1 MSPFYLSL
9 VLLEQIPLPLQ
20 FLNEMT
26 RITLMM
32 IIVIIII
39 IIIIIIIMSVCREE
53 GGLGGNYLAS
63 NVALA
68 EKH

>member
-1 MSPFYLSL
+1 MIPFYLSL

-20 FLNEMT
+20 FLHEMT

-32 IIVIIII
+32 IIVIII

>member
-1 MSPFYLSL
+1 MIPFYLSL

-39 IIIIIIIMSVCREE
+39 IIIIIMSVCREE

>member
-1 MSPFYLSL
+1 MIPFYLSL

-39 IIIIIIIMSVCREE
+39 IIIIMSVCREE

>member
-1 MSPFYLSL
+1 MIPFYLSL

-20 FLNEMT
+20 FLHEMT

-39 IIIIIIIMSVCREE
+39 IIIIIMCVCREE
-53 GGLGGNYLAS
+53 GRLGGNYLAS

>member
-1 MSPFYLSL
+1 MIPFYLSL

-20 FLNEMT
+20 FLHEMT

-32 IIVIIII
+32 III
-39 IIIIIIIMSVCREE
+39 IIIIIIIMCVCREE
-53 GGLGGNYLAS
+53 GGLGGNSLAS

>member
-1 MSPFYLSL
+1 MIPFYLSL

-39 IIIIIIIMSVCREE
+39 IIIIIIMSVCREE

>member
-1 MSPFYLSL
+1 MIPFYLSL

-20 FLNEMT
+20 FLHEMT

-39 IIIIIIIMSVCREE
+39 IIIIIIMCVCREE
-53 GGLGGNYLAS
+53 GGLGGNSLAS

>member
-1 MSPFYLSL
+1 MIPFYLSL

-20 FLNEMT
+20 FLYEMT

-32 IIVIIII
+32 IIVII

-63 NVALA
+63 NVARA

>member
-1 MSPFYLSL
+1 MIPFYLSL

-39 IIIIIIIMSVCREE
+39 IIIMSVCREE

>member
-1 MSPFYLSL
+1 MIPFYLSL

-39 IIIIIIIMSVCREE
+39 IIIIIMSVCREE

-63 NVALA
+63 NVALV

>member
-1 MSPFYLSL
+1 MIPFYLSL

-20 FLNEMT
+20 FLHEMT

-39 IIIIIIIMSVCREE
+39 IIIIIMCVCREE
-53 GGLGGNYLAS
+53 GGLGGNSLAS